1 MVRQK
6 DEKQIKEG
14 MRQQKKVIRS
24 NKGEIKI
31 PLPQKRKGKKFEDEM
46 SFQNS

>member
-6 DEKQIKEG
+6 DEKQIKRV
-14 MRQQKKVIRS
+14 RQQKKVIRS

-31 PLPQKRKGKKFEDEM
+31 PLP
-46 SFQNS
+46 